1 MSHPLPFRE
10 GGRGFGSPCY
20 TAGDFIV
27 RRIFLL
33 CDDPGRMGRSTTI
46 QKPGARVVDDSLT
59 DDALVTRM
67 VAGDAKALACFEAFY
82 DRHHRPAFAL
92 AYRIMGGDHALA
104 EDVVQESFLALW
116 RYAHS
121 FKPERGNA
129 RTWFFSIVHHRALN
143 AIRRLK
149 PHIPSEPIDEMAGEL
164 PAGDAYDVWAQV
176 RRGLDATN
184 VRAALTLLPE
194 EQREAVAL
202 AFLDGYSNAEVA
214 ERLGIPLGT
223 VKGRIRLGM
232 QKMRATLAPVALE
245 TKGS

>member
-1 MSHPLPFRE
+1 MAD
-10 GGRGFGSPCY
+10 G
-20 TAGDFIV
+20 
-27 RRIFLL
+27 
-33 CDDPGRMGRSTTI
+33 
-46 QKPGARVVDDSLT
+46 SLT
-59 DDALVTRM
+59 DDALVARM
-67 VAGDAKALACFEAFY
+67 ATGDAEALACFEAFY

-92 AYRIMGGDHALA
+92 AYRIMSGDRALA

-143 AIRRLK
+143 ALRRLA
-149 PHIPSEPIDEMAGEL
+149 PRLPTEPIDGMASEL
-164 PAGDAYDVWAQV
+164 AAGDAYDVWAQV
-176 RRGLDATN
+176 ARGLDATR

-202 AFLDGYSNAEVA
+202 AFLGGYSNTEVA

-223 VKGRIRLGM
+223 VKSRIRLGM
-232 QKMRATLAPVALE
+232 QKMRATLAPTALE
-245 TKGS
+245 TKRT